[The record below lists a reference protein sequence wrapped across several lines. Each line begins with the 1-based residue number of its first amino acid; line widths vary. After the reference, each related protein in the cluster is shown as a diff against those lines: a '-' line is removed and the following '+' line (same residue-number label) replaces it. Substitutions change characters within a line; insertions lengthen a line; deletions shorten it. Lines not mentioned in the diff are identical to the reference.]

1 MTQRDDRLGRMVALV
16 KRHRQADGMCVS
28 CFQPSP
34 CDLRRFASEA
44 LTLIREDSSVMKVLS
59 NIVVPSGSRDQA
71 KL

>member
-1 MTQRDDRLGRMVALV
+1 MTQREDRLGRMVAIV

-44 LTLIREDSSVMKVLS
+44 LTLITDDSRVMKVLS
-59 NIVVPSGSRDQA
+59 NIVVPSGQGDKA

>member
-1 MTQRDDRLGRMVALV
+1 MVTMI
-16 KRHRQADGMCVS
+16 KRHRQVDGMCAS

-44 LTLIREDSSVMKVLS
+44 LTLIREDSAVMKVLS
-59 NIVVPSGSRDQA
+59 NIVVPNGTRDQA